1 MFSRIMLPTDG
12 SSLASLAL
20 DKGLALAA
28 EQEAKVHALMVI
40 EPFHTLSLEA
50 GQLSSTQEEYER
62 HMRLAAEQ
70 HMEAIAEKAQ
80 KMGIAC
86 QTSVLMDDSPYQV
99 IIDTAEASGCDLIV
113 MGSHGRSGLGAMVLG
128 SQTVKVLTHC
138 TLPVLVYRQEKAD

>member
-1 MFSRIMLPTDG
+1 MFSKIMLPTDG
-12 SSLASLAL
+12 SSLAEFAL
-20 DKGLALAA
+20 NKGLIFAA
-28 EQEAKVHALMVI
+28 EQEAKVHVLMVI

-50 GQLSSTQEEYER
+50 GQLSSTQEDYER

-70 HMEAIAEKAQ
+70 HVEAIADRAR
-80 KMGIAC
+80 KMDLTC

-99 IIDTAEASGCDLIV
+99 IIDTAATSGCDLII

-138 TLPVLVYRQEKAD
+138 TLPVLVYREEKAG